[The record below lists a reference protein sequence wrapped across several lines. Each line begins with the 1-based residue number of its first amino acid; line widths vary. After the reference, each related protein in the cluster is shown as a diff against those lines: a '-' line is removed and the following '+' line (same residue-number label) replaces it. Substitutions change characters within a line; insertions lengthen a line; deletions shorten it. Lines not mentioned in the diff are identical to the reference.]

1 MEANV
6 FLSVFLVAV
15 YLGLG
20 AQLKLNFESSFSRL
34 ILKQEQ
40 THPRTKDRQTV
51 AGWLFGTALVSLAFS
66 QCESKIILLLS
77 HEINLS
83 CCIQKL
89 FLC

>member
-51 AGWLFGTALVSLAFS
+51 AGWLFWNCSGFVS
-66 QCESKIILLLS
+66 
-77 HEINLS
+77 
-83 CCIQKL
+83 IQPM
-89 FLC
+89 